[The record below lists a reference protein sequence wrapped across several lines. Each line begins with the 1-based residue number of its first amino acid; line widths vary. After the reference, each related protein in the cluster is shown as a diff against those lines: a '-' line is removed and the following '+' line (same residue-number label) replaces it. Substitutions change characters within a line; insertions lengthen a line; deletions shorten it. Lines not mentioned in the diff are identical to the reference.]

1 MKYYVDLIVT
11 GRYVAEVEADS
22 IEEAKELAEEKYKDA
37 DFGDLKDVGEYGFE
51 YGTIEDGNGV
61 IM

>member
-22 IEEAKELAEEKYKDA
+22 IEEAKELAKEKYKDA
-37 DFGDLKDVGEYGFE
+37 DFGDLQDVGEYGFE
-51 YGTIEDGNGV
+51 YGTIEDENGV